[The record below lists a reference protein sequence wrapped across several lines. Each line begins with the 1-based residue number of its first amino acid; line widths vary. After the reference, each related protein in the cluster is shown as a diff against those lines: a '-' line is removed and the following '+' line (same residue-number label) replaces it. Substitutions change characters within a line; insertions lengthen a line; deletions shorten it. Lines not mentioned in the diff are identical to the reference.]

1 MANKIRMDYPFQ
13 VLRGWPGGVTEQN
26 MTIKAGVTVSGG
38 DFVAIQADGTI
49 DLAKG
54 VGPFGQEVGLVVV
67 GNGDSGAAKDSNQAV
82 VVFGNVIA
90 KTTKYNTSA
99 SIAPG
104 AKLTV
109 KGTAGQ
115 PAVLDVAGAS
125 DPVVAVV
132 RAVGLASESP
142 EGMSVAPITV
152 VLR

>member
-26 MTIKAGVTVSGG
+26 VTIKAGATVSGG
-38 DFVAIQADGTI
+38 DFVQIQADGTV

-54 VGPFGQEVGLVVV
+54 VGPFGQELGVVVV
-67 GNGDSGAAKDSNQAV
+67 GNGDSDAARASNQAV
-82 VVFGNVIA
+82 VVFGNVVI
-90 KTTKYNTSA
+90 KTVKYNTAA

-104 AKLTV
+104 AKLTI
-109 KGTAGQ
+109 KGTAGNA
-115 PAVLDVAGAS
+115 AVLDVAAGS
-125 DPVVAVV
+125 DPVVGVV
-132 RAVGLASESP
+132 RAVGGVGEAP